1 MKYLYHLLITLALL
15 SATQAQKDK
24 LNIPYAKTEHKL
36 QTLDVFSPADGNN
49 LPVVV
54 WIHGGGWVVGDKT
67 DVAIKPKTFVE
78 KGFVFVSVNYR
89 MLPEVDMGTIIRDVA
104 KSVRWVHDHIADYG
118 GDPKRLLIMGHSA
131 GAQLAALICTDESYL
146 KAEGLSL
153 AIIKGCVPVDGD
165 TYDIPLMIEVVEA
178 RRSAAGNR
186 VGKPYP
192 KNGHYVKFGNDPKKH
207 RNFSAVNHVVKGKNI
222 PPFLCL
228 HVADQV
234 STSAQA
240 RRLNTTLKDAEFQS
254 QAFGAPSTTHMKLA
268 DNLGL
273 ADDPATKVLYE
284 FLEGVLKE

>member
-1 MKYLYHLLITLALL
+1 VNVTAPGKMR
-15 SATQAQKDK
+15 
-24 LNIPYAKTEHKL
+24 
-36 QTLDVFSPADGNN
+36 
-49 LPVVV
+49 
-54 WIHGGGWVVGDKT
+54 
-67 DVAIKPKTFVE
+67 FVE

-89 MLPEVDMGTIIRDVA
+89 MLWDVDMETIISDVV

-131 GAQLAALICTDESYL
+131 GAQLAAIICTDESYL

-153 AIIKGCVPVDGD
+153 AIVKGCVPVDGD

-178 RRSAAGNR
+178 RNAAAGKP

-192 KNGHYVKFGNDPKKH
+192 KNSHYMKFGNDPKKH
-207 RNFSAVNHVVKGKNI
+207 RNFSAVNHVVKGKKI

-228 HVADQV
+228 YVAAQA

-240 RRLNTTLKDAEFQS
+240 RRLNTTLKDVDFQS
-254 QAFGAPSTTHMKLA
+254 QAFGAPDTTHMKLA

-273 ADDPATKVLYE
+273 ADDPATKVLYKFFE
-284 FLEGVLKE
+284 QVLKE

>member
-1 MKYLYHLLITLALL
+1 MKYIACLLLTFAVL
-15 SATQAQKDK
+15 SSAQARNMK
-24 LNIPYAKTEHKL
+24 LDIPYADTTHKL
-36 QTLDVFSPADGNN
+36 QTLDVFSSAGAKN

-54 WIHGGGWVVGDKT
+54 WIHGGGWVVGDKV
-67 DVAIKPKTFVE
+67 DVAIKPKAFVE
-78 KGFVFVSVNYR
+78 KGFVFVSANYR
-89 MLPEVDMGTIIRDVA
+89 MLWDVDMETIMSDVT

-153 AIIKGCVPVDGD
+153 AIVKACVPVDGD

-178 RRSAAGNR
+178 RRAAAGKP

-192 KNGHYVKFGNDPKKH
+192 ENGHYMKFGNDPKKH
-207 RNFSAVNHVVKGKNI
+207 RNFSAVNHVVKGKDI

-228 HVADQV
+228 YVAAHA

-240 RRLNTTLKDAEFQS
+240 RRLNTTLKDVDFES
-254 QAFGAPSTTHMKLA
+254 QAFGAPDTTHMKLA
-268 DNLGL
+268 DNLGQ
-273 ADDPATKVLYE
+273 ADDPSTKVLYA
-284 FLEGVLKE
+284 FLKKSLKE

>member
-1 MKYLYHLLITLALL
+1 MKYLSLMLMTFAML
-15 SATQAQKDK
+15 STAQAQNVK
-24 LNIPYAKTEHKL
+24 LDIPYAETKHKL
-36 QTLDVFSPADGNN
+36 QTLDVFSSVGAKG

-54 WIHGGGWVVGDKT
+54 WIHGGGWVTGDKT
-67 DVAIKPKTFVE
+67 DVAIKPKAFVE

-89 MLPEVDMGTIIRDVA
+89 MLPEVDMETITSDVA
-104 KSVRWVHDHIADYG
+104 KSVRWVHDHISEYG

-153 AIIKGCVPVDGD
+153 AIVKASVPVDGD

-178 RRSAAGNR
+178 RRAAAGKP

-192 KNGHYVKFGNDPKKH
+192 KNGHYMKFGNDPKKH
-207 RNFSAVNHVVKGKNI
+207 LNFSAVNHVVKGKYI

-228 HVADQV
+228 YVAAHT

-240 RRLNTTLKDAEFQS
+240 RRLNTTLTDAGFQS
-254 QAFGAPSTTHMKLA
+254 QSFGAPDTTHMKLA

-273 ADDPATKVLYE
+273 PDDPSTKVLYE
-284 FLEGVLKE
+284 FLEKALKK